1 MQKYIFLLPL
11 YNDWESIVL
20 LLNKIN
26 NEIKSLNKTAE
37 VFIIDDKSSVKAP
50 EFSFFSNINKI
61 NILHL
66 SENLGSQKAISIGLQ
81 YLRNTNEE
89 MIITV
94 LDSDGED
101 DVTKVP
107 SMILAAENDKQKVIV
122 SSRTKRQEMFI
133 FKILYF
139 LHKVLIFTFTL
150 KWISFGNFSSFH
162 SKQLNKILFNDSS
175 WLAFSSCVSKNCE
188 IKKVNAERKKRLI
201 GASKLSFFNLVSHSL
216 RVGAVFFLRSI
227 LLSSLYLIF
236 LIYLFTLDHVFS
248 IYFIVMILLYNFFL
262 YLTILINNQKKFVN
276 SVSYI
281 IKN

>member
-1 MQKYIFLLPL
+1 M
-11 YNDWESIVL
+11 